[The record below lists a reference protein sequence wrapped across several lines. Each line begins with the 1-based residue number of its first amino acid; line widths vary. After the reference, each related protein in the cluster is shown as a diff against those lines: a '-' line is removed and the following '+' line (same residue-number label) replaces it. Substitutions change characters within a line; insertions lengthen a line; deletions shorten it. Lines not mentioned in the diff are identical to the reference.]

1 MASKPDP
8 APDDPT
14 PAEDPAT
21 IPGPDGPILPDDPA
35 DNIDE
40 MGEPSDGNFA

>member
-8 APDDPT
+8 SPDDPV

-21 IPGPDGPILPDDPA
+21 IPGPDGPIADDDFA
-35 DNIDE
+35 DKIDE
-40 MGEPSDGNFA
+40 IGEPSDGNFA